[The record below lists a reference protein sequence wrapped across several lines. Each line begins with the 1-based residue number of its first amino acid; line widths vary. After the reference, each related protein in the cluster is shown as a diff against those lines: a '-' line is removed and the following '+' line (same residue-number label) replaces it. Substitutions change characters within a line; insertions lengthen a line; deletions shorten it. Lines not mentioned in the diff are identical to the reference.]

1 MKTILKTGTV
11 DIPDK
16 VKVTIVSRI
25 VTVTGPRG
33 KVVKNLK
40 HLPVEMVFKDEKTI
54 KIDRWFTYG
63 KQAACIRTACSHINN
78 MILGVTVGFEYKMR
92 FVYAHFP
99 INCTITGQKNKVE
112 IRNFLGEK
120 VVRTVDCYEGVT
132 ASRSTDI
139 KDEIVLVGNDIEN
152 VSKTWCAA
160 PYLVALSSY
169 AALRG
174 GAPCSCARGR
184 PWPLELCRYH
194 HAPCATPCHSACA
207 RRACGREPP
216 FPHVSLP
223 FVPSTE
229 PCSLVYRSA
238 LIQQICAVKHKDIR
252 KFLDGIYVSAKGN
265 VVKD

>member
-16 VKVTIVSRI
+16 VKVEIVSRM

-33 KVVKNLK
+33 KVTKNLK
-40 HLPVEMVFKDEKTI
+40 HLPIEMTFKDEKTI

-78 MILGVTVGFEYKMR
+78 MILGVTIGFEYKMR

-99 INCTITGQKNKVE
+99 INCTITGKKDKVE

-132 ASRSTDI
+132 VTRSTDI

-160 PYLVALSSY
+160 PPIFSTQL
-169 AALRG
+169 G
-174 GAPCSCARGR
+174 
-184 PWPLELCRYH
+184 CRT
-194 HAPCATPCHSACA
+194 AG
-207 RRACGREPP
+207 RRA
-216 FPHVSLP
+216 LP
-223 FVPSTE
+223 MRTRHPW
-229 PCSLVYRSA
+229 LR
-238 LIQQICAVKHKDIR
+238 
-252 KFLDGIYVSAKGN
+252 
-265 VVKD
+265 

>member
-1 MKTILKTGTV
+1 VLPSAVDMKTILKTGTV

-16 VKVTIVSRI
+16 VKVTIVSRM

-33 KVVKNLK
+33 KVTKNLK

-78 MILGVTVGFEYKMR
+78 MILGVTIGFEYKMR

-132 ASRSTDI
+132 ATRSTDI
-139 KDEIVLVGNDIEN
+139 KDEIVLIGNDIEN

-160 PYLVALSSY
+160 PLTFSTQLV
-169 AALRG
+169 
-174 GAPCSCARGR
+174 
-184 PWPLELCRYH
+184 CRT
-194 HAPCATPCHSACA
+194 AG
-207 RRACGREPP
+207 RRA
-216 FPHVSLP
+216 
-223 FVPSTE
+223 VPMRTRA
-229 PCSLVYRSA
+229 PA
-238 LIQQICAVKHKDIR
+238 
-252 KFLDGIYVSAKGN
+252 
-265 VVKD
+265 